1 MTEMEVLA
9 RQVVWACENI
19 AANLAFI
26 PADRVEWR
34 PAPTAKSALGIVNHC
49 TEVLHRMSRVLQ
61 AGPLAQAQFAAATEV
76 PAAQQL
82 LTASAAQYAEML
94 RGAPEEEL
102 RRVIPFRSREFSFAE
117 VAAMPVADMIWHL
130 GQMAYIQTL
139 LGDETTHFSDDRG
152 WGTMLRGPQG

>member
-1 MTEMEVLA
+1 
-9 RQVVWACENI
+9 
-19 AANLAFI
+19 
-26 PADRVEWR
+26 
-34 PAPTAKSALGIVNHC
+34 
-49 TEVLHRMSRVLQ
+49 
-61 AGPLAQAQFAAATEV
+61 
-76 PAAQQL
+76 
-82 LTASAAQYAEML
+82 ML